1 METIAVAVAVVG
13 FVGFPLWAFRIY
25 EAHVS
30 RKVIEAVRKQRVEY
44 ERQRALRWLAAASRS
59 RGGEGS
65 SGLEIST
72 RPDAEK
78 EEAQQSQSR
87 QEAQAAAEAV

>member
-1 METIAVAVAVVG
+1 MEAIAVAVAVAG
-13 FVGFPLWAFRIY
+13 FVGVPIWAFRIY
-25 EAHVS
+25 GAHVS

-59 RGGEGS
+59 RGGDRS
-65 SGLEIST
+65 SGPEIST

-78 EEAQQSQSR
+78 EEVQQSQSR

>member
-1 METIAVAVAVVG
+1 M
-13 FVGFPLWAFRIY
+13 
-25 EAHVS
+25 
-30 RKVIEAVRKQRVEY
+30 EY